1 VGESKLNVISVVING
16 QEYAIRSHLNK
27 HYVLE
32 LATYLDDL
40 ISAAASEIQNAEPER
55 AAVLAAL
62 NIADELFRQREKTT
76 KGQIKERTEKIEQLL
91 DRALAMGS

>member
-1 VGESKLNVISVVING
+1 MGESKLNVISVVING

>member
-1 VGESKLNVISVVING
+1 MGKSKLNVISVVING
-16 QEYAIRSHLNK
+16 QEYAIRSHLDK

-32 LATYLDDL
+32 LATYLDDR
-40 ISAAASEIQNAEPER
+40 ISAAASEIPNAEPGR

-62 NIADELFRQREKTT
+62 NIADELFRQREETT

>member
-1 VGESKLNVISVVING
+1 MGKSKLNVISVVING
-16 QEYAIRSHLNK
+16 QEYAIRSHLDK

-32 LATYLDDL
+32 LATYLDDR
-40 ISAAASEIQNAEPER
+40 ISAAASEIQNAKPER

-62 NIADELFRQREKTT
+62 NIADELFRQREETT